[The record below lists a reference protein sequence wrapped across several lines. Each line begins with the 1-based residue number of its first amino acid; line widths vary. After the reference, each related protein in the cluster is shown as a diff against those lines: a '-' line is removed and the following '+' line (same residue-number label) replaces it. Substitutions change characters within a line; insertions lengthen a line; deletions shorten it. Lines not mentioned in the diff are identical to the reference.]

1 MSESPLE
8 LPAEVPLEPD
18 PSPEEGSPEL
28 AVTCLLIA
36 LWAPLIVMT
45 LLGTVALAL
54 ALAR

>member
-8 LPAEVPLEPD
+8 PPSEPPLETD
-18 PSPEEGSPEL
+18 SSPEEGSPEL
-28 AVTCLLIA
+28 AVTCLMIA

-45 LLGTVALAL
+45 LLGVVALAL